1 MKIRTSNKPVDE
13 QALENSF
20 VAVDDLET
28 PMGTLSVA
36 PLRNDELM
44 PERPF
49 EVKLTVH
56 GKAAAADALLGAG
69 LSRGMYLAQ
78 QEGVPARIYAQ
89 CLPSETQ
96 KLELLLGLGFENDDA
111 LVRMRRKVVGGLSIA
126 RLGEGM
132 AFVEDRL
139 DDETE
144 RAFFLEREEKLF
156 RKEKPE
162 EWLEKLEKMNGFRRL
177 LAVGRDGLA
186 GELLLY
192 ETGTV
197 GVVAQVYTAPA
208 RRRQHVA
215 MFLLERARQY
225 FYQDRMQEAIAD
237 VRLRQ
242 TGAVALFASAGYRQS
257 EVVCRYP
264 GVDLQAE
271 PGRTSCRSA
280 GPTATSC
287 RGFW

>member
-96 KLELLLGLGFENDDA
+96 KLELLLSLGFENDDA

-156 RKEKPE
+156 RKEKQI
-162 EWLEKLEKMNGFRRL
+162 
-177 LAVGRDGLA
+177 GRA
-186 GELLLY
+186 
-192 ETGTV
+192 
-197 GVVAQVYTAPA
+197 
-208 RRRQHVA
+208 HV
-215 MFLLERARQY
+215 
-225 FYQDRMQEAIAD
+225 
-237 VRLRQ
+237 
-242 TGAVALFASAGYRQS
+242 
-257 EVVCRYP
+257 
-264 GVDLQAE
+264 
-271 PGRTSCRSA
+271 
-280 GPTATSC
+280 
-287 RGFW
+287 

>member
-1 MKIRTSNKPVDE
+1 MGLLRMKIRAATKPVDE

-36 PLRNDELM
+36 PRMNEELM

-49 EVKLTVH
+49 EVKLSVH

-69 LSRGMYLAQ
+69 LSRGLFLAQ
-78 QEGVPARIYAQ
+78 QAGVPARIYAQ
-89 CLPSETQ
+89 CQPSETQ

-111 LVRMRRKVVGGLSIA
+111 LARMRRKVVGGRNIA
-126 RLGEGM
+126 RLGEDM
-132 AFVEDRL
+132 AYIEDRL

-156 RKEKPE
+156 KRENAE
-162 EWLEKLEKMNGFRRL
+162 ERLARMEKLNGFRRL

-192 ETGTV
+192 ETGTT
-197 GVVAQVYTAPA
+197 GVVAQVYAVPA
-208 RRRQHVA
+208 YRRRHVA
-215 MFLLERARQY
+215 MFLLEQARLC
-225 FYQDRMQEAIAD
+225 FYQDRIQEAIAD
-237 VRLRQ
+237 VRLRMR
-242 TGAVALFASAGYRQS
+242 GAVALFASAGYRQS
-257 EVVCRYP
+257 EIVCRYP
-264 GVDLQAE
+264 GVDVDLLPDA
-271 PGRTSCRSA
+271 
-280 GPTATSC
+280 
-287 RGFW
+287 

>member
-1 MKIRTSNKPVDE
+1 MKIRTSNRPVDE

-36 PLRNDELM
+36 PLRNDELT

-96 KLELLLGLGFENDDA
+96 KLELLLSLGFKNDDA

-156 RKEKPE
+156 RREKAE

-264 GVDLQAE
+264 GVDVDF
-271 PGRTSCRSA
+271 RA
-280 GPTATSC
+280 G
-287 RGFW
+287 

>member
-96 KLELLLGLGFENDDA
+96 KL
-111 LVRMRRKVVGGLSIA
+111 
-126 RLGEGM
+126 
-132 AFVEDRL
+132 
-139 DDETE
+139 
-144 RAFFLEREEKLF
+144 
-156 RKEKPE
+156 
-162 EWLEKLEKMNGFRRL
+162 
-177 LAVGRDGLA
+177 
-186 GELLLY
+186 
-192 ETGTV
+192 
-197 GVVAQVYTAPA
+197 
-208 RRRQHVA
+208 
-215 MFLLERARQY
+215 
-225 FYQDRMQEAIAD
+225 
-237 VRLRQ
+237 
-242 TGAVALFASAGYRQS
+242 
-257 EVVCRYP
+257 
-264 GVDLQAE
+264 
-271 PGRTSCRSA
+271 
-280 GPTATSC
+280 
-287 RGFW
+287 